1 MANAIIN
8 LLDEKQ
14 AHALAF
20 LSLNLKEKE
29 CIKEEKK
36 LLLEGKC
43 VRKIRKTINE
53 VGDKILH
60 ASYVKF

>member
-14 AHALAF
+14 VHALAF
-20 LSLNLKEKE
+20 MSLNLKEKE

-43 VRKIRKTINE
+43 VRKIRKTIND